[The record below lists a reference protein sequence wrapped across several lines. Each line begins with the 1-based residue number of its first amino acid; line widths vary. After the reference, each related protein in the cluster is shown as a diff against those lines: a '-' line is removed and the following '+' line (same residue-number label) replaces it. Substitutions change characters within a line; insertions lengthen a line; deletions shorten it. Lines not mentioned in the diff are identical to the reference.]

1 MTRHDHSPA
10 SDLQPILIPES
21 LHLQAAMRILPAP
34 PHEREITAKRF
45 LAGIRTSGIRL
56 DNLYGILDHAGEK
69 PRVREA
75 CLAIE
80 GPGRTAMLF
89 ISHPDPN
96 GDESDSRAVQ
106 ERASCISA
114 ATDCLDKRR
123 VAISQALPEP
133 HETWA
138 IEACKAA
145 GFTHVGELAYMEL
158 AIKQNPAKGK
168 ADLPEGIHVRPL
180 QDDLEPGSPDHDRLK
195 RVLDSSYLDTN
206 DCPEL
211 CGLRDT
217 DDVIESHKA
226 TGLFDPSSWLLA
238 FRDQQ
243 PVGCVLVSVVPE
255 TGSAELVYIGLAV
268 EGRGMGLGKALLRRA
283 IEDLRDKRIGKLV
296 CAVDRRNSPALA
308 MYDAFGFNEF
318 SARDAWVKPNM

>member
-1 MTRHDHSPA
+1 MTRHDQTPT
-10 SDLQPILIPES
+10 SDLQPVLIPED
-21 LHLQAAMRILPAP
+21 LHLEAAMRILPAP

-45 LAGIRTSGIRL
+45 LAGVKASGISL
-56 DNLYGILDHAGEK
+56 NNLFGIVDQSSDK

-75 CLAIE
+75 CLAFE

-89 ISHPDPN
+89 VSHPDPN
-96 GDESDSRAVQ
+96 GDDDECKAVVA
-106 ERASCISA
+106 RASCITA
-114 ATDCLDKRR
+114 ATAHLDKQR

-145 GFTHVGELAYMEL
+145 GFTHVGELAYLEL
-158 AIKQNPAKGK
+158 AIKQSHAKQK
-168 ADLPEGIHVRPL
+168 PEIPEGVHVRPM
-180 QDDLEPGSPDHDRLK
+180 QDDLEPGSPVHDRLK
-195 RVLDSSYLDTN
+195 RVLDSSYLDSS

-217 DDVIESHKA
+217 EDVIESHKA
-226 TGLFDPSSWLLA
+226 TGTFDPANWLLA
-238 FRDQQ
+238 FIDHK
-243 PVGCVLVSVVPE
+243 PVGCVLVSIVPE

-268 EGRGMGLGKALLRRA
+268 EGRGMGLGKALLHRA
-283 IEDLRDKRIGKLV
+283 IDELRMKRIAKLV
-296 CAVDRRNSPALA
+296 CAVDRRNTPARA
-308 MYDAFGFNEF
+308 MYDTFGFNEF